1 MKRNVSVILFGLLIA
16 GTAQAATLFGLV
28 NTGELFASTDQ
39 GVTWTV
45 RSTLPVRDAVA
56 IAAGASASQLYVAS
70 ASGVVY
76 RSSDAG
82 ASFSATG
89 AIAASDVADLIV
101 RPDLSVLVLTSS
113 GTLYKSTDQAA
124 TFTAT
129 ATLTGSNF
137 TSLTLAT
144 YGRKLYA
151 LTRTGETYESLN
163 GGTTWTAKGA
173 VAVSDAVRL
182 RGLSSALYLLTSTG
196 DLYSSADGGTTW
208 LAVGTLSEVG
218 MTSLVNDRT
227 TLIAALGT
235 GEVVSSTDG
244 VAWSWRGAINQMTVR
259 SLGVDTPAAGG
270 VEPPDWTAGFA
281 VSAPW
286 PNPCMPGQSISI
298 DFRLP
303 EDTRVQ
309 VELYDIAG
317 RHVAGWP
324 AAVLPAGARRLQLDA
339 GARASGVYWIHVR
352 TGGSR
357 QVDRRLVVL
366 Q

>member
-1 MKRNVSVILFGLLIA
+1 MKRSVSVILFGLLIA
-16 GTAQAATLFGLV
+16 GAAQAATLFGLV

-39 GVTWTV
+39 GATWTV

-56 IAAGASASQLYVAS
+56 IAAGASASHLYLAS

-76 RSSDAG
+76 RTSDAG
-82 ASFSATG
+82 ATWSGTG
-89 AIAASDVADLIV
+89 AVAASDVADLLV

-113 GTLYKSTDQAA
+113 GTLYRSMDQGA

-129 ATLTGSNF
+129 AALTGSNF
-137 TSLTLAT
+137 ASLALTT

-151 LTRTGETYESLN
+151 LTRTGETSESLD
-163 GGTTWTAKGA
+163 GGTNWTTKGT
-173 VAVSDAVRL
+173 VAVSDAVKL
-182 RGLSSALYLLTSTG
+182 CGLSSMLYLLTSSG

-208 LAVGTLSEVG
+208 LAVGTLSQVG
-218 MTSLVNDRT
+218 LTSLVNDRT
-227 TLIAALGT
+227 TLIAAAGT
-235 GEVVSSTDG
+235 GEVATSMDG
-244 VAWSWRGAINQMTVR
+244 VAWTWRGAINQMTVR
-259 SLGVDTPAAGG
+259 SLGIDSPAAGD
-270 VEPPDWTAGFA
+270 VEPPDGATGFA

-286 PNPCMPGQSISI
+286 PNPSTRGQSISI
-298 DFRLP
+298 AFRLP

-317 RHVAGWP
+317 RRVAERP
-324 AAVLPAGARRLQLDA
+324 AEVLPAGAQRLQLDA

-352 TGGSR
+352 VGSGR